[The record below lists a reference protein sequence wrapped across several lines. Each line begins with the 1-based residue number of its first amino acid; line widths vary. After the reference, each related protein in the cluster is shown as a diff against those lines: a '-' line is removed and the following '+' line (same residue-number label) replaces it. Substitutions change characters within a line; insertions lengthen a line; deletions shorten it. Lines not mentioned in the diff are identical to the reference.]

1 MSSFTVG
8 GLSTGVDYNEL
19 ITKLIEVKRQPINL
33 LVDKKDSYNQKISSY
48 SDLSSKLSA
57 LKEAVK
63 KLKTTTDFYA
73 KNASVSDETVLD
85 VSVGGSTS
93 EGNYTVAVTTL
104 ASEEKEVHNG
114 TGLTSSSDV
123 VNNSGGDRIFQYT
136 YGGTQVSIT
145 VTDGTTLETLK
156 TLINDDV
163 NNPGVAATVVNDG
176 TNYRLILTGNET
188 GETNT
193 ITIDAGTTLDGTGG
207 TSDFTAASFA
217 ENKTAS
223 NADFTVDNLQISRS
237 SNSIGDVIQGMTINL
252 KKDGGASST
261 ITVTA
266 DTDAIKTQIEDF
278 VSAYNDVVDFIS
290 TQTDYDSATG
300 VSGILSGE
308 GTARGIRE
316 RLRSMISGSV
326 SELTGDISMLAQMG
340 INTNSKTGQLE
351 FNSTTFESKL
361 ASDLDDI
368 AEFFTYSSS
377 GLADQVYDYIGEI
390 TSTVDGS
397 ITLREKGL
405 KDMIENI
412 DGTIRNMEYRLER
425 TEDDL
430 VRKFTSLELLVSGYN
445 TTGDFLASSINLFA

>member
-1 MSSFTVG
+1 MPSFTVG

-57 LKEAVK
+57 LKEAAK

-93 EGNYTVAVTTL
+93 EGNYTVSVTTL

-114 TGLTSSSDV
+114 TGLTSSSDI
-123 VNNSGGDRIFQYT
+123 VNNSGGDRVFQYT
-136 YGGTQVSIT
+136 YGGTQVSLT
-145 VTDGTTLETLK
+145 VADGTSLESFK

-163 NNPGVAATVVNDG
+163 NNPEVTATIVNDG
-176 TNYRLILTGNET
+176 TNYRLIMTGNES

-193 ITIDAGTTLDGTGG
+193 ITIDAGTTLDGTGS
-207 TSDFTAASFA
+207 TSDFTASSFA

-223 NADFTVDNLQISRS
+223 NADFTVDSLQISRS
-237 SNSIGDVIQGMTINL
+237 SNSIGDVIEGMTINL
-252 KKDGGASST
+252 KTEAAAST

-278 VSAYNDVVDFIS
+278 VSAYNDIVDFIS
-290 TQTDYDSATG
+290 VQTDYDSATG

-308 GTARGIRE
+308 GTARGIE
-316 RLRSMISGSV
+316 SRLRSIISGNV
-326 SELTGDISMLAQMG
+326 SGLTGDISMLAQMG

-361 ASDLDDI
+361 ASNLDDI
-368 AEFFTYSSS
+368 AEMFTDSSS
-377 GLADQVYDYIGEI
+377 GLADRVYDYIGEI
-390 TSTVDGS
+390 SSTVDGS

-405 KDMIENI
+405 QDMIKNI
-412 DGTIRNMEYRLER
+412 DNTIKGMEYRLER

-430 VRKFTSLELLVSGYN
+430 VRKFTSLEQLISGYN
-445 TTGDFLASSINLFA
+445 TTGNFLASSINLFA

>member
-33 LVDKKDSYNQKISSY
+33 LEDKKDSYNQKISSY
-48 SDLSSKLSA
+48 SDLSSKLTA

-73 KNASVSDETVLD
+73 KAASVSDETALD

-93 EGNYTVAVTTL
+93 IGTYTVAVTTL

-114 TGLTSSSDV
+114 TGLTSSSDI
-123 VNNSGGDRIFQYT
+123 VNNSGGDRVFQYS
-136 YGGTQVSIT
+136 YGGTQVSLT
-145 VTDGTTLETLK
+145 VADGTTLDTLK

-163 NNPGVAATVVNDG
+163 NNPGVTATVVNDG

-223 NADFTVDNLQISRS
+223 DADFTVDNLQISRS

-252 KKDGGASST
+252 KKEAASST

-278 VSAYNDVVDFIS
+278 VSAYNDVVDFVS

-308 GTARGIRE
+308 GTIRGIQS
-316 RLRSMISGSV
+316 RLRSMISSNV
-326 SELTGDISMLAQMG
+326 SGLTGDISMLAQMG

-361 ASDLDDI
+361 ASNLDDI
-368 AEFFTYSSS
+368 AEMFTDASSV
-377 GLADQVYDYIGEI
+377 ATQVYDYIGEI

-405 KDMIENI
+405 KDMIASI
-412 DGTIRNMEYRLER
+412 DSTIRNMEYRLER

-445 TTGDFLASSINLFA
+445 TTGNFLASSINLFA